1 MDVCVERLLRAS
13 YFLGCSDLSRSLLR
27 RSPNILLDRRNSPFS
42 ISKSTDRQNGQILPL
57 LLLPSSFPK
66 PIPTSSNYYLH
77 HYVLTLNNIPPS
89 TTSAIATTT
98 YKCIKQYTMASTRTL
113 APLLRRSIVATRTNQ
128 SSLRGGASPPLPPF
142 ARSPVPTSKVSAQ
155 VQYIQVVIS
164 MSHFNEDSE
173 I

>member
-13 YFLGCSDLSRSLLR
+13 YFLGCSDLSRSLR

-98 YKCIKQYTMASTRTL
+98 YKNIKQYTMASTRTL